1 MTTGERT
8 SWKQRREFEER
19 LARGYA
25 LTVSETASLIEDADA
40 AERSTA
46 ILEALEEAL
55 ESQLGLV
62 VIDCTTDDD
71 EGEIC
76 IELVPAEDIVSE
88 RLDPIGE

>member
-8 SWKQRREFEER
+8 SWKERREFEER
-19 LARGYA
+19 LARGYG

-62 VIDCTTDDD
+62 VVDSTTDDD
-71 EGEIC
+71 EGEIR
-76 IELVPAEDIVSE
+76 IELIPAEDGLSD
-88 RLDPIGE
+88 RLDSIGE